1 MSKGKWAFRPAAL
14 TRAIKAV
21 TDAGLFVSR
30 VRINP
35 QGQIEIETAKEPAQ
49 DSKSDLDAWLAKRGT
64 SCAFDSKELT
74 VTRHGSLTALPK
86 HIGTRGKA
94 ALD

>member
-1 MSKGKWAFRPAAL
+1 MSKGQWAFRPAAL

-49 DSKSDLDAWLAKRGT
+49 DSKIDLDAWLAKRGT
-64 SCAFDSKELT
+64 HHAHST
-74 VTRHGSLTALPK
+74 QRN
-86 HIGTRGKA
+86 
-94 ALD
+94 

>member
-1 MSKGKWAFRPAAL
+1 MSKGKWAFRPAVL

-49 DSKSDLDAWLAKRGT
+49 DSKIDLDAWLAKRGT
-64 SCAFDSKELT
+64 HHARST
-74 VTRHGSLTALPK
+74 QRN
-86 HIGTRGKA
+86 
-94 ALD
+94 

>member
-1 MSKGKWAFRPAAL
+1 VDFSPRCADARF
-14 TRAIKAV
+14 KAV

-49 DSKSDLDAWLAKRGT
+49 DSKSDLDLWLAKRGT
-64 SCAFDSKELT
+64 HHAHST
-74 VTRHGSLTALPK
+74 
-86 HIGTRGKA
+86 
-94 ALD
+94 